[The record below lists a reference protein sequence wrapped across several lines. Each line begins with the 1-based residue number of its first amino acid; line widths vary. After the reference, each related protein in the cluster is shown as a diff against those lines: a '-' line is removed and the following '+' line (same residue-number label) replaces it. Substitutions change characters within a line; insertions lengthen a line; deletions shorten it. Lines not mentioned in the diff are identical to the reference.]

1 MATPLDPPSA
11 QFATNSPT
19 ASSSSVSPFKNGD
32 GDTESSAVSLTINYL
47 PKKFSNSLLTAGP
60 RRRNAGKSGEPLVPK
75 MGGGVEAFKSGEARM
90 PGQND
95 EDYDGI
101 SGGLFS
107 GVNGAPR
114 KLRWNR
120 FKWTL
125 FVANSFVGSIVI
137 YRSFYA
143 NSKCFS

>member
-1 MATPLDPPSA
+1 MLPTIATPLDPPSA
-11 QFATNSPT
+11 PFANLPT
-19 ASSSSVSPFKNGD
+19 ASSPFKNAD
-32 GDTESSAVSLTINYL
+32 GDPESSAVSLTINYL

-60 RRRNAGKSGEPLVPK
+60 RRRKAGKSGEPPVPK

-90 PGQND
+90 PGLND

-107 GVNGAPR
+107 GGNSAPHR

-125 FVANSFVGSIVI
+125 FVANCFV
-137 YRSFYA
+137 RELLTHTP
-143 NSKCFS
+143 NLE